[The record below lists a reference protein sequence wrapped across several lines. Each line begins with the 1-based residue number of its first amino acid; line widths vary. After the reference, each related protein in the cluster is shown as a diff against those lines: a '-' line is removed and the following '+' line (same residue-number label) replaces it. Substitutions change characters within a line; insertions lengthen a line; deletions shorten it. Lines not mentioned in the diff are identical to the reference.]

1 MWGQTPRLSFE
12 MMIISVL
19 LARYGVERVADVG
32 FVESAAVRADRWE
45 GSGRGRFSVEPKPLG
60 IFQKFTPLRTET
72 ILWYNMRKQA
82 RIGHSLHGTT
92 NQALCC

>member
-1 MWGQTPRLSFE
+1 MVRSRGQNYVGTGPKAGKGQTMWGQAPRLSFE

-32 FVESAAVRADRWE
+32 FVESAAVCADRWE

-60 IFQKFTPLRTET
+60 IFQKSPLS
-72 ILWYNMRKQA
+72 
-82 RIGHSLHGTT
+82 RIFE
-92 NQALCC
+92 